1 MEAPGR
7 LKKTLHIGGVA
18 GDVTVSELRRLC
30 EPFGHLL
37 NVTLPKDPTKGEL
50 FLIYYILVIGTHR
63 GFGFVEFDD
72 EEDARDCID
81 NLHEAELHGRILTVT
96 LARQLHRDEIKSVLE
111 TEEEQMAAVPRGVKP
126 IAPLTDLER
135 AEVEGLMVT
144 EDAKAQLR

>member
-7 LKKTLHIGGVA
+7 LRKTLHIGGVA
-18 GDVTVSELRRLC
+18 GDVTVNELRRLC
-30 EPFGHLL
+30 EPFGRLL
-37 NVTLPKDPTKGEL
+37 NVTLPKDSTK
-50 FLIYYILVIGTHR
+50 GTHR
-63 GFGFVEFDD
+63 GFGFVEFDE

-96 LARQLHRDEIKSVLE
+96 LARQLHRDEIKSVQE
-111 TEEEQMAAVPRGVKP
+111 NEEDLIVPRGVKP